1 MDQLLERL
9 PEILASPAG
18 QMALLV
24 GAVGLLIMAFLAL
37 RLWHKR
43 LIASGAHPVLVDL
56 VHQAILKAYHASDVV
71 FGEIGTK
78 LRGVQK
84 KKLADKLYNMIPSP
98 IPFFNIGPFLP
109 VSLPWKRWVSQE
121 AFSDW
126 VQQRFDAGLEDWDEF
141 AALVRGEMAEYI
153 DGLQSVTVTCAPD
166 WQCSTPC
173 GE

>member
-9 PEILASPAG
+9 PDVLNSPAG
-18 QMALLV
+18 QLALLV
-24 GAVGLLIMAFLAL
+24 GGAGLLMLAFLAL

-56 VHQAILKAYHASDVV
+56 IHQAIIKAYHASDVV

-84 KKLADKLYNMIPSP
+84 KKLADKLYKKIPSP
-98 IPFFNIGPFLP
+98 IPVFNIGPLP
-109 VSLPWKRWVSQE
+109 VSLPWKDWVSQE
-121 AFSDW
+121 TFSNW
-126 VQQRFDAGLEDWDEF
+126 VQERFDAGLEDWDEF
-141 AALVRGEMAEYI
+141 AELVRGEMAEYI
-153 DGLQSVTVTCAPD
+153 DGLQSITVTQPPD
-166 WQCSTPC
+166 WCTTPC